1 VNAVE
6 RLARRLDRLQQRSPG
21 VGFALAVV
29 KKFGDDRCSALSAQT
44 AYYGF
49 MALFPLLLVLT
60 TILAF
65 VGNATVGD
73 NIIATSLKQFP
84 VLGQQIG
91 REAPHP
97 LTGSGVG
104 LAVGLAG
111 LLYGSLGLAQSA
123 QHAMAQV
130 WNVRG
135 VVRPGYLPRLARS
148 ALFFS
153 VAGVAMAAGTGL
165 SGMATLTGRAL
176 LWRLVFLG
184 ATAGLNVALYL
195 AVFRILTPADV
206 ATGDLVLGAVLGGI
220 GYTVLLTAGTALV
233 QHQLRH
239 AQAIYGQFAFVI
251 GLMGWLNLVAQ
262 LSLYAAEVNVVRT
275 RRLWPR
281 SILQPPLTD
290 ADEHVLR
297 DIARAEER
305 RPEQTVSVGF
315 EPVAAPPPSAE
326 PSADPRRPA
335 GD

>member
-1 VNAVE
+1 VTAVE
-6 RLARRLDRLQQRSPG
+6 RLARRLDRLQQRSPA
-21 VGFALAVV
+21 VGFAFSVV
-29 KKFGDDRCSALSAQT
+29 KKFGDDRCSALSAQI

-60 TILAF
+60 TVLAF
-65 VGNATVGD
+65 VGNASVGD

-97 LTGSGVG
+97 LTGNGLG

-111 LLYGSLGLAQSA
+111 LLYGSLGLAQAA

-148 ALFFS
+148 VLFFT

-165 SGMATLTGRAL
+165 SGMATLTGRGL
-176 LWRLVFLG
+176 LWRLVFLV
-184 ATAGLNVALYL
+184 ATAGLNVTLYL

-206 ATGDLVLGAVLGGI
+206 ATDDLILGAVLGGI

-239 AQAIYGQFAFVI
+239 AQAVYGQFAFVI

-275 RRLWPR
+275 RHLWPR

-315 EPVAAPPPSAE
+315 EPAAAPQPSAE
-326 PSADPRRPA
+326 PSADPPPPA
-335 GD
+335 TG

>member
-1 VNAVE
+1 MHAVE
-6 RLARRLDRLQQRSPG
+6 RLARRLDRLQQRSPV
-21 VGFALAVV
+21 VGFALAVI
-29 KKFGDDRCSALSAQT
+29 KKFGDDRCSALSAQL

-65 VGNATVGD
+65 VGGATVED
-73 NIIATSLKQFP
+73 NVIATTLNQFP

-91 REAPHP
+91 RAAPHP

-104 LAVGLAG
+104 LAIGLAG
-111 LLYGSLGLAQSA
+111 LLYGSLGLAQAA
-123 QHAMAQV
+123 QHALAQV

-135 VVRPGYLPRLARS
+135 VVRPGFLPRLARS
-148 ALFFS
+148 VLFFT
-153 VAGVAMAAGTGL
+153 VAGAAMAAGTAL
-165 SGMATLTGRAL
+165 SGMATLTGRGL
-176 LWRLVFLG
+176 LWRLVFLL

-206 ATGDLVLGAVLGGI
+206 AAGDLVLGAVLGGI
-220 GYTVLLTAGTALV
+220 GYTVLLTVGTALV

-275 RRLWPR
+275 RHLWPR

-290 ADEHVLR
+290 ADQHVLR

-305 RPEQTVSVGF
+305 RPEQHVSVGF
-315 EPVAAPPPSAE
+315 EPEAGLQ
-326 PSADPRRPA
+326 PSADQRPPPA
-335 GD
+335 D

>member
-1 VNAVE
+1 VHAVE
-6 RLARRLDRLQQRSPG
+6 RLARRLDRLQQRSPV

-29 KKFGDDRCSALSAQT
+29 KKFGDDRCSALSAQL

-60 TILAF
+60 TVLAF
-65 VGNATVGD
+65 VGGATVED
-73 NIIATSLKQFP
+73 NVIATTLNQFP

-91 REAPHP
+91 RAAPHP

-104 LAVGLAG
+104 LAIGLAG
-111 LLYGSLGLAQSA
+111 LLYGSLGLAQAA
-123 QHAMAQV
+123 QHALAQV

-135 VVRPGYLPRLARS
+135 VVRPGFLPRLARS
-148 ALFFS
+148 VLFFS
-153 VAGVAMAAGTGL
+153 VAGAAMAAGTAL
-165 SGMATLTGRAL
+165 SGMTTLTGRGL
-176 LWRLVFLG
+176 LWRLVFLL

-206 ATGDLVLGAVLGGI
+206 AAGDLVVGAVLGGI
-220 GYTVLLTAGTALV
+220 GYTVLLTVGTALV

-275 RRLWPR
+275 RHLWPR

-290 ADEHVLR
+290 ADQHVLR

-315 EPVAAPPPSAE
+315 EPE
-326 PSADPRRPA
+326 PGPLPLADPRPPPA
-335 GD
+335 D

>member
-1 VNAVE
+1 VHAVE
-6 RLARRLDRLQQRSPG
+6 RLARRLDRLQQRSPV
-21 VGFALAVV
+21 VGFVLAVV
-29 KKFGDDRCSALSAQT
+29 KKFGDDRCSALAAQLS
-44 AYYGF
+44 YYGF

-65 VGNATVGD
+65 VGSTTVED
-73 NIIATSLKQFP
+73 NIIATTLKQFP

-111 LLYGSLGLAQSA
+111 LLYGALGLAQAA

-135 VVRPGYLPRLARS
+135 VVRPGFLPRLARS
-148 ALFFS
+148 VLFFT

-165 SGMATLTGRAL
+165 SGMATLTGRGL
-176 LWRLVFLG
+176 LWRLVFLL

-206 ATGDLVLGAVLGGI
+206 GTGHLVQGAVLGGI
-220 GYTVLLTAGTALV
+220 GYTLLLTVGTALV

-239 AQAIYGQFAFVI
+239 AQPIYGQFAFVI

-262 LSLYAAEVNVVRT
+262 LSLYAAEVNVVRA
-275 RRLWPR
+275 RHLWPR

-290 ADEHVLR
+290 ADQHVLR

-305 RPEQTVSVGF
+305 RPEQTISVGF
-315 EPVAAPPPSAE
+315 EPEVAPVPDPPP
-326 PSADPRRPA
+326 PP

>member
-1 VNAVE
+1 VHAVE
-6 RLARRLDRLQQRSPG
+6 RLARQLDRLQQRSPV

-29 KKFGDDRCSALSAQT
+29 KKFGDDRCSALSAQL

-65 VGNATVGD
+65 VGGATVED
-73 NIIATSLKQFP
+73 NVIATTLNQFP

-91 REAPHP
+91 GAAPHP

-104 LAVGLAG
+104 LAIGLAG
-111 LLYGSLGLAQSA
+111 LLYGSLGLAQAA
-123 QHAMAQV
+123 QHALAQV

-135 VVRPGYLPRLARS
+135 VVRPGFLPRLARS
-148 ALFFS
+148 VLFFT
-153 VAGVAMAAGTGL
+153 VAGAAMAAGTAL
-165 SGMATLTGRAL
+165 SGMATLTGRGL
-176 LWRLVFLG
+176 LWRLVFLL

-206 ATGDLVLGAVLGGI
+206 AAGDLVLGAVLGGI
-220 GYTVLLTAGTALV
+220 GYTVLLTVGTALV

-275 RRLWPR
+275 RHLWPR

-290 ADEHVLR
+290 ADQHVLR

-315 EPVAAPPPSAE
+315 EPEAGPLPVADQRPPP
-326 PSADPRRPA
+326 AD
-335 GD
+335 

>member
-1 VNAVE
+1 ME
-6 RLARRLDRLQQRSPG
+6 RFARRLDRLQQRSPT

-29 KKFGDDRCSALSAQT
+29 KKFGDDRCSALAAQL

-65 VGNATVGD
+65 VGGATVED
-73 NIIATSLKQFP
+73 NVIATTLKQFP

-91 REAPHP
+91 QAAPHP
-97 LTGSGVG
+97 LTGSVVG
-104 LAVGLAG
+104 LALGLAG
-111 LLYGSLGLAQSA
+111 LLYGSLGLAQAA

-135 VVRPGYLPRLARS
+135 VVRPGFLPRLARS
-148 ALFFS
+148 GLFFT

-165 SGMATLTGRAL
+165 SGMATLTGRGL
-176 LWRLVFLG
+176 LWRLVFLL
-184 ATAGLNVALYL
+184 ATAGLNVGWYL

-206 ATGDLVLGAVLGGI
+206 AAGDLVLGAVLGGI
-220 GYTVLLTAGTALV
+220 GYTVLLTVGTALV

-239 AQAIYGQFAFVI
+239 AQAVYGQFAFVI

-262 LSLYAAEVNVVRT
+262 LNLYAAEVTVVRT
-275 RRLWPR
+275 RHLWPR

-290 ADEHVLR
+290 ADQHVLR

-305 RPEQTVSVGF
+305 RPEQHVSVGF
-315 EPVAAPPPSAE
+315 EPDDPPPPA
-326 PSADPRRPA
+326 AD
-335 GD
+335 

>member
-1 VNAVE
+1 MHAVE
-6 RLARRLDRLQQRSPG
+6 RLARRLDRLQQRSPV

-29 KKFGDDRCSALSAQT
+29 KKFGDDRCSALSAQL

-60 TILAF
+60 TVLAF
-65 VGNATVGD
+65 VGGATVED
-73 NIIATSLKQFP
+73 NVIATTLNQFP

-91 REAPHP
+91 RAAPQP

-104 LAVGLAG
+104 LAIGLAG
-111 LLYGSLGLAQSA
+111 LLYGSLGLAQAA
-123 QHAMAQV
+123 QHALAQV

-135 VVRPGYLPRLARS
+135 VVRPGFLPRLARS
-148 ALFFS
+148 VLFFT

-165 SGMATLTGRAL
+165 SGMATLTGRGL
-176 LWRLVFLG
+176 LWRLVFLL

-206 ATGDLVLGAVLGGI
+206 AAGDLVLGAVLGGI
-220 GYTVLLTAGTALV
+220 GYTVLLTVGTALV

-275 RRLWPR
+275 RHLWPR
-281 SILQPPLTD
+281 SILQPPLTA
-290 ADEHVLR
+290 ADQHVLR

-315 EPVAAPPPSAE
+315 EPE
-326 PSADPRRPA
+326 PGPLPLADPRPPPA
-335 GD
+335 D